1 MTVRTHGAIGALR
14 RVLALTLM
22 VCMAMAG
29 LRARAWASTEMESE
43 LASAG
48 SDASMML
55 VFDVSGSMDD
65 YSAMGGMTKL
75 DSAQRQSVDFVNSV
89 SREGGPG
96 GVSVKVGVA
105 SFSSSAIVDCP
116 LSTDAAA
123 ITDSIQG
130 LHASGNTNIY
140 DGLRTGV
147 NELMGQSGAKLMV
160 FLSDG
165 MSNTG
170 GSEDDILDVAREAA
184 ADGIKIYTIGFG
196 ASGDLDETLLQ
207 EIARITGGSYSHE
220 DSSDIS
226 AAAVGL
232 FATMM
237 SAQLESTSQ
246 VLVESTGTVQQDGTT
261 EVGTFEVDQSGTMTA
276 YLYWP
281 GSVLD
286 LQLTDPDGISV
297 GEGYGGYAIDASSI
311 PTTITVTN
319 AKKGTWHMSVFGREV
334 SMAAEPFYAVA
345 ALSDIQQEVIA
356 PVSSGGGGGAVND
369 GSGIM
374 FLFFAIAAASLVA
387 VYAFSVRRN

>member
-1 MTVRTHGAIGALR
+1 MRVSSRGAAGALR
-14 RVLALTLM
+14 RMLALALM
-22 VCMAMAG
+22 TCIALAS
-29 LRARAWASTEMESE
+29 LRASAWASTSMESE
-43 LASAG
+43 LSSGAT
-48 SDASMML
+48 DASMML

-75 DSAQRQSVDFVNSV
+75 DSAKRQSVDFVNSV
-89 SREGGPG
+89 GRQDGPG
-96 GVSVKVGVA
+96 GVSVRVGIA
-105 SFSSSAIVDCP
+105 SFSSSALVDCP
-116 LSTDAAA
+116 LSTDATA
-123 ITDSIQG
+123 ITGSIQA
-130 LHASGNTNIY
+130 LQASGNTNIY
-140 DGLRTGV
+140 EGLRTGV

-165 MSNTG
+165 LSNTG
-170 GSEDDILDVAREAA
+170 GSEEDILAVAREAQ

-196 ASGDLDETLLQ
+196 ASGDLDEALLR
-207 EIARITGGSYSHE
+207 EIASITGGSYSHE

-226 AAAVGL
+226 SAAVGL

-237 SAQLESTSQ
+237 GAQLESTSQ
-246 VLVESTGTVQQDGTT
+246 VLIESTSTVQQGGTVD
-261 EVGTFEVDQSGTMTA
+261 VGTFEVEQNGTMTA

-286 LQLTDPDGISV
+286 LRLTDPDGVSV
-297 GEGYGGYAIDASSI
+297 GEGYGGYAIDTTTI
-311 PTTITVTN
+311 PTSVTVTN

-356 PVSSGGGGGAVND
+356 PIASGGGGAAND

-374 FLFFAIAAASLVA
+374 FLFFAVAAASLVG
-387 VYAFSVRRN
+387 VYALSVRRK